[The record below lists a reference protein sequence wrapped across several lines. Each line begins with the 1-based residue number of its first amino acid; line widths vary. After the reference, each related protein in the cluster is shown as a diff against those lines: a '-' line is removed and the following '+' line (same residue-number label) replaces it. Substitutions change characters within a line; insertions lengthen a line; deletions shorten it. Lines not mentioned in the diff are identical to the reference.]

1 MISVSARHYESRP
14 YSQLAVYKNRNL
26 PPLPIDIIT
35 SKVHQVPRSTLHNM
49 CRLLHRSYACGH
61 KEDLLI
67 PCASHSILATI
78 TSQSSISSINVPA
91 VIEWRAEA
99 EQFLLNSCMA
109 QSAEPEMN
117 RESRELC
124 LGCASTT
131 YFTRRAVRNT
141 SSTQVF
147 DDPDV
152 EGKKWAKTTFKGL
165 RWRDKGGVVREVTD
179 KTNQQPPTP
188 PSKTDSSSQDR
199 LRLPIIK
206 LPFGIKRATFNG
218 RTRFWKETTDK
229 PLEIRKTR
237 RSDESRASE
246 DRERAVSA
254 LSTVSVLSPKD
265 QGGRLGGKRESSLLS
280 FFMKDNENNPGA
292 RENGG

>member
-1 MISVSARHYESRP
+1 
-14 YSQLAVYKNRNL
+14 
-26 PPLPIDIIT
+26 
-35 SKVHQVPRSTLHNM
+35 M
-49 CRLLHRSYACGH
+49 CRLLHRSFVCVH
-61 KEDLLI
+61 KENLLI

-124 LGCASTT
+124 LECASTT
-131 YFTRRAVRNT
+131 YFTRRAVRST
-141 SSTQVF
+141 PSTQVF
-147 DDPDV
+147 EDPDV
-152 EGKKWAKTTFKGL
+152 KGKRWAKMRFEGL
-165 RWRDKGGVVREVTD
+165 RWRDKDGVVREVTD

-188 PSKTDSSSQDR
+188 PSKSPSSPSNDR
-199 LRLPIIK
+199 LRLPIMK
-206 LPFGIKRATFNG
+206 LPFGIKRANFNG
-218 RTRFWKETTDK
+218 RTRFWKETTEK
-229 PLEIRKTR
+229 PLDIRKTR
-237 RSDESRASE
+237 GSEENRASG

-254 LSTVSVLSPKD
+254 LSTVSVLSAKD
-265 QGGRLGGKRESSLLS
+265 LGGSLRGKRESSLLS
-280 FFMKDNENNPGA
+280 FFKKDDENNPGG